1 MSLIIGIVIIV
12 IMAFIA
18 YKKGFN
24 PVFWILSGGVIG
36 LVVVLCL
43 PSANAAG
50 IDDMEKEK
58 RRKRG
63 NTVGAVLSV
72 IGIII
77 MIVVLL
83 FALRIIR

>member
-1 MSLIIGIVIIV
+1 MGLIIGIVVTI
-12 IMAFIA
+12 IMAVIA

-24 PVFWILSGGVIG
+24 PLFWILSGGVIG

-43 PSANAAG
+43 PSANAVG

-72 IGIII
+72 IAIII
-77 MIVVLL
+77 IVIGLL